1 MKKVFTIFFTLVLG
15 IKSCYAK
22 NTIEIIGDA
31 TQIIVPSYALGMA
44 VNETGWSG
52 VGQFVAQF
60 AGMEI
65 AVNGLKNLVS
75 EERPDHSDKNS
86 FPSGHTA
93 SAFSGAAFIHKRYG
107 IKRAI
112 LPYLAAG
119 FTGFS
124 RVQAKRHHVHD
135 VLAGAAI
142 GEMTGW
148 FLTSRLGDS
157 TTTSVQASPQ
167 DIKFNFNT
175 KF

>member
-1 MKKVFTIFFTLVLG
+1 MVLG

-65 AVNGLKNLVS
+65 AVNSLKNLVS
-75 EERPDHSDKNS
+75 EERPDYSDKNS

-124 RVQAKRHHVHD
+124 RVQAKKHHIHD
-135 VLAGAAI
+135 VIAGAAI
-142 GEMTGW
+142 GELTGY
-148 FLTSRLGDS
+148 FLHQNLAQTHKQMSKL
-157 TTTSVQASPQ
+157 PQ
-167 DIKFNFNT
+167 KV
-175 KF
+175 

>member
-65 AVNGLKNLVS
+65 AVNGLKLLVS

-124 RVQAKRHHVHD
+124 RVQAKKHHIHD
-135 VLAGAAI
+135 VIAGAAI
-142 GEMTGW
+142 GELTGY
-148 FLTSRLGDS
+148 FLTSKLG
-157 TTTSVQASPQ
+157 TNTQTNVQASPEG
-167 DIKFNFNT
+167 IKFNFNT